1 MVGPVISGSLRPID
15 VGFGTAVMST
25 SSYRLLFWLG
35 LLLLVLV
42 LLGLVQSILMPFA
55 TGFALAYV
63 LAPGVA
69 RLERMGVR
77 RSLASLCVLVV
88 FLLGLALLL
97 IILVPLIQGQVVQLI
112 GRVPTLVRML
122 QDQVGQLILLLQE
135 HLPAEDVSKVRDMVG
150 AKLAEALTWLAGL
163 VQGVI
168 TSSFAILNIVSLVV
182 VTPIVT
188 FFLLRDWE
196 KMVAKIDSYLP
207 RQSVETV
214 RGQARLVSDTLVGFV
229 HGQALICLILA
240 IYYGVALT
248 LAGLTAG
255 LALGLLIGVL
265 AIIPMLGV
273 AIGFV
278 LAAGLAAS
286 QYGTWTEVL
295 VVIAIFAAGQLTE
308 ANILTPK
315 LLGDRIHLHPV
326 WVIFALFAGGTL
338 YGFVGVLIAVPAAA
352 VLGVLAR
359 FALSRYRSSSLYDTR
374 AGEPVA
380 PGDATETVTPLT
392 RVR

>member
-1 MVGPVISGSLRPID
+1 VSV
-15 VGFGTAVMST
+15 ST
-25 SSYRLLFWLG
+25 YRLLFWLG
-35 LLLLVLV
+35 LLLVTLL

-55 TGFALAYV
+55 TGFVLAYV
-63 LAPGVA
+63 LAPAVA
-69 RLERMGVR
+69 RLERIGVR
-77 RSLASLCVLVV
+77 RTLASLCVLVV

-112 GRVPTLVRML
+112 GRVPTLVRLL

-196 KMVAKIDSYLP
+196 KMVAQIDSYLP

-229 HGQALICLILA
+229 HGQGLICLILA
-240 IYYGVALT
+240 IYYGVALS

-273 AIGFV
+273 ATGFV
-278 LAAGLAAS
+278 LSIGLAAS

-295 VVIAIFAAGQLTE
+295 VVVAIFAIGQLTE

-338 YGFVGVLIAVPAAA
+338 YGFVGVLVAVPAAA

-359 FALSRYRSSSLYDTR
+359 FALLRYRRSSLYD
-374 AGEPVA
+374 AGFGEPA
-380 PGDATETVTPLT
+380 AALDEPAETITTLS